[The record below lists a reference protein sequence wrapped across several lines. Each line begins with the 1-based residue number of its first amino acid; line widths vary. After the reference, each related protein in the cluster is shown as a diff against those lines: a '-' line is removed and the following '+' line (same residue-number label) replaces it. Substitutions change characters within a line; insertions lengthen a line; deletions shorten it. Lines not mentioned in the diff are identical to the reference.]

1 MPTLEWFVRMLN
13 GCIHEKR
20 PFLAYWH
27 MNGYCVLYTGA
38 VTRPVYLIHYAD
50 GDAVEYDTPRER
62 EAAVVF
68 ARRQGRRIN
77 RLDIQEK
84 PLPPVTKTSVKE
96 FWKIVKRLRRMP
108 GPVYT
113 AEFDGANLSTEGG
126 IELDRPE

>member
-13 GCIHEKR
+13 GCIREKK

-27 MNGYCVLYTGA
+27 MNGYCVLYTGT
-38 VTRPVYLIHYAD
+38 VTRTKYLICYTD
-50 GDAVEYDTPRER
+50 GDVDEYDTPRELK
-62 EAAVVF
+62 AAVNL
-68 ARRQGRRIN
+68 ARMRGRRIDH
-77 RLDIQEK
+77 LDEKEK